1 MPHTMSED
9 RAILESVFAKN
20 RTAITDLDNLSR
32 GHNHSSSTSSDHFPE
47 LSPGAHGR
55 NLSFAAGVDTISVPD
70 VLPPREV
77 PTKDQANTGD
87 TLARRF
93 SKRVGLGIHKSI
105 MQTKATETEA
115 TLRKRWIR
123 ADATKPMPSIAEAS
137 VTSPATSE
145 ANGTEAKAAQN
156 FTDSPSSRSRT
167 NSMALIGSSIGK
179 SLSRAIRG
187 LSLSNRTNIDHKTFQ
202 DGKATS
208 VPSQPGE
215 QDASRSHEQPGPVT
229 ALKLRL
235 SKPTLKTPD
244 YNEDFENGV

>member
-1 MPHTMSED
+1 MSED

-20 RTAITDLDNLSR
+20 RTAISDLDELSR
-32 GHNHSSSTSSDHFPE
+32 AHNHSSSTSSDHFPE

-70 VLPPREV
+70 VLPPRDVLTKYQV
-77 PTKDQANTGD
+77 PTGD

-115 TLRKRWIR
+115 TLRKRWIKV
-123 ADATKPMPSIAEAS
+123 DSTKPMPSIAEAS
-137 VTSPATSE
+137 LASPATSE
-145 ANGTEAKAAQN
+145 ANEAEAKVPQN
-156 FTDSPSSRSRT
+156 TSDSASSRSRT
-167 NSMALIGSSIGK
+167 NSLALMGSSIGK

-187 LSLSNRTNIDHKTFQ
+187 LSLSNRHNVEHTTFQ
-202 DGKATS
+202 DGNTTG
-208 VPSQPGE
+208 VPSHPGE
-215 QDASRSHEQPGPVT
+215 HQTSRGHDQPGPVT

-235 SKPTLKTPD
+235 SKPNLKTPD

>member
-1 MPHTMSED
+1 MSED

-20 RTAITDLDNLSR
+20 RTAITDLDNLSH
-32 GHNHSSSTSSDHFPE
+32 GHTHSSSTSSDHFPE
-47 LSPGAHGR
+47 ISPGAHGR

-70 VLPPREV
+70 VLPPLDV
-77 PTKDQANTGD
+77 PIKDQANSGD

-115 TLRKRWIR
+115 TLRNRWIK
-123 ADATKPMPSIAEAS
+123 ADTTKPMPSIAETSIA
-137 VTSPATSE
+137 SPATSE
-145 ANGTEAKAAQN
+145 ANGADFKVANNTS
-156 FTDSPSSRSRT
+156 DSASSRSRT
-167 NSMALIGSSIGK
+167 NSIALMGSSIGK

-202 DGKATS
+202 DGKLTG
-208 VPSQPGE
+208 VPTEPGE
-215 QDASRSHEQPGPVT
+215 QHTSNGHEQPGPVT

-244 YNEDFENGV
+244 YNEDFDNGV